1 MWYASPNKVSPRD
14 GGDPFSSSMMRQYTM
29 AQSRTAVTCE
39 NCEDHQALLHCI
51 SCDASLCQECD
62 TLCHSS
68 KITSKHVRGPMHE
81 LRTVKCS
88 VHGEMMK
95 LYCNQCSMLVCRDCV
110 DYGEHKSHS
119 VNLLNKSAERQRA
132 ELRALMAQACAIVT
146 QLSSVA
152 QQVNHTLHYLG
163 VESLQSMPEL
173 PVRTAGKTSGQ
184 TTLPLKMD
192 SLVEFEDL
200 SIPVGTSE
208 IEGDNEHMVQRAP
221 SSGTSGEG
229 TTAIN
234 EHFDALISILEDRR
248 TELLNQ
254 VRSVTLEKASAL
266 GAQARALNAIIT
278 RCNEAI
284 DRCRVAIK
292 ANDNGVAAAYVAIR
306 DSLEQAINIDMSLHL
321 QPVADSHMCI
331 SLPDSLIDAIHS
343 HGNVGGP
350 GTPKEV
356 NLTLKNNYVHLSWVS
371 GTNKKNGLDETYVIQ
386 QTIMPDSSDDTPI
399 ITEIDRTKP
408 KVLQYD
414 VDVSGLNSK
423 RLSFRIKAVDSMGNE
438 SFLSA
443 ALDIIIPDILAH
455 KLQFEYEFDEN
466 GLFYHIGTEGH
477 TKPYQNPHNSGQVVA
492 ALSNIGGFLSSHP
505 HKFVGRHP
513 DGFNFTNDQEG
524 SWMGVDIGPK
534 RRLIPNHY
542 CLMTDQCPRK
552 LRTWELQAMVGGEN
566 GEWITLRKHENDDS
580 LTEEPHSVAHW
591 PLQLKDE
598 TPFRYFRIVQTGPNS
613 TNSFQLACG
622 GIELYGS
629 YIELQ

>member
-1 MWYASPNKVSPRD
+1 
-14 GGDPFSSSMMRQYTM
+14 M
-29 AQSRTAVTCE
+29 AQSRAAVTCE
-39 NCEDHQALLHCI
+39 NCEDHAALLHCI
-51 SCDASLCQECD
+51 SCDASLCQDCD

-68 KITSKHVRGPMHE
+68 KISSKHVRGPMHE
-81 LRTVKCS
+81 LRTVKCG
-88 VHGEMMK
+88 VHGEVMK

-110 DYGEHKSHS
+110 DYGEHKGHNA
-119 VNLLNKSAERQRA
+119 NLLNKTAERQRT
-132 ELRALMAQACAIVT
+132 ELRSLMSQACAIVT

-163 VESLQSMPEL
+163 VESLQAMPEPPTRPPSKG
-173 PVRTAGKTSGQ
+173 PVASPPAE
-184 TTLPLKMD
+184 LD
-192 SLVEFEDL
+192 FEDP
-200 SIPVGTSE
+200 SIPGGATDLEGESE
-208 IEGDNEHMVQRAP
+208 LVVRRSP
-221 SSGTSGEG
+221 SNGTSGEG
-229 TTAIN
+229 TAAIN
-234 EHFDALISILEDRR
+234 SHFDALIDILEDRR
-248 TELLNQ
+248 TELLKQ
-254 VRSVTLEKASAL
+254 VRTVTFEKASAL
-266 GAQARALNAIIT
+266 GAQAHALNSIIQ

-306 DSLEQAINIDMSLHL
+306 DSMEQAINIDMSLHL

-331 SLPDSLIDAIHS
+331 SLPDSLVDSIHC

-356 NLTLKNNYVHLSWVS
+356 CLTLKNNFVQLAWVS

-386 QTIMPDSSDDTPI
+386 QTIMPDTSDDSPI
-399 ITEIDRTKP
+399 ISEIDRTKP
-408 KVLQYD
+408 KVLTYD

-455 KLQFEYEFDEN
+455 KLQFEHEFDEF
-466 GLFYHIGTEGH
+466 GLFFHIGTHGH
-477 TKPYQNPHNSGQVVA
+477 KQPYQNPHNSGQVVA

-505 HKFVGRHP
+505 HKFVGRTP
-513 DGFNFTNDQEG
+513 DGFNFTNDQAG

-566 GEWITLRKHENDDS
+566 GEWITLRKHEDDES
-580 LTEEPHSVAHW
+580 LAEEPHSVAHW
-591 PLQLKDE
+591 PLTVQDE
-598 TPFRYFRIVQTGPNS
+598 TPYRYFRIVQTGPNS
-613 TNSFQLACG
+613 SNSHQLACG